1 MKNCGTDLIVFLLC
15 QQVVEC
21 FVDRLVVVALD

>member
-1 MKNCGTDLIVFLLC
+1 MKNCRTDLIVFLLC

-21 FVDRLVVVALD
+21 LVDRLVVVVLD